1 MAQDQVVRSEPLT
14 NMAVDFRPG
23 NLKAQEIFPPV
34 HVLMEIGDYP
44 VFQKDMFDM
53 PDDTRSDGAESKQ
66 SSVGWTYVPYRC
78 EEHALHD
85 FITSRQRKNVSS
97 QMDLEGRKA
106 RVIKRRVLNNLEAR
120 VFGANGILRQAAN
133 NGGSANYDLSNPATA
148 SPRTMVTTAINAVE
162 VNCGFSPNTIALGK
176 DTARAII
183 KTAEFREEFKFVREI
198 QTLGNDEL
206 PDELYGMKAVY
217 VEALVNTAKKGQ
229 ARVPTRLMS
238 DDVWIGFVN
247 PDITPEAGIQEEVTY
262 GVSFYTE
269 EYSGMWWKDDNRAD
283 KLEYGYIYVPELVA
297 KEAGYLCQ
305 SVLTA

>member
-23 NLKAQEIFPPV
+23 NLKAQEIFVPI
-34 HVLMEIGDYP
+34 HVLKEIGDYP
-44 VFQKDMFDM
+44 VFQKDMFDT
-53 PDDTRSDGAESKQ
+53 PDDTRSDGGESKP
-66 SSVGWTYVPYRC
+66 SSIGWNYVPYRC

-85 FITSRQRKNVSS
+85 FLTKRQRDNASS

-120 VFGANGILRQAAN
+120 VFGPNGILRQTAN
-133 NGGSANYDLSNPATA
+133 NGGSANYDLTNLSTA
-148 SPRTMVTTAINAVE
+148 SPRTMVRTAQNAVE
-162 VNCGFSPNTIALGK
+162 GNCGTSPNTIALGK
-176 DTARAII
+176 DVARHIMA
-183 KTAEFREEFKFVREI
+183 TEEFRKEYYGAAVI
-198 QTLGNDEL
+198 QNQGNIEL
-206 PDELYGMKAVY
+206 PEYLYGMKAVY

-229 ARVPTRLMS
+229 AKTPVRLMS

-247 PDITPEAGIQEEVTY
+247 PDIDTEGGIQEEVTY
-262 GVSFYTE
+262 GANFFTE
-269 EYSGMWWKDDNRAD
+269 EYAGMWWKDDNRAD
-283 KLEYGYIYVPELVA
+283 KLEYGYIYVPQLVA